1 MTENEEI
8 KAKLTK
14 ILHKNA
20 MTIEKASDMFSVI
33 DNYALGEIII
43 ANGNELPSLLIKNGD
58 KESVPIHN
66 TAIEANESPVFA
78 GEILINKANK
88 NGAETYTV
96 KHGEVDV
103 EVEKD
108 ENLYYDDNATYIKN
122 IEINELGHVIK
133 VIEGIQPMALV
144 KDVLVD
150 GVSVLDEGRKA
161 QVSFESLVKVE
172 DYNNKISEIDENFE
186 EIAETINTLSA
197 TTEEKF
203 IEVDTAITDEF
214 TKVYD
219 EIDEVSLVTAES
231 LTDIDGRLK
240 ENKEYID
247 VVSAKTDSLDT
258 KIDSVKGSLSVP
270 TYAEAV
276 ALATDNNKGQVIYV
290 EISTY
295 FTEDGGETN
304 NPEEAKKDE
313 NGNPVVKYAAGPYIV
328 IGEGMFFKVS
338 TACSCDDYSEVIK
351 EITAQIASVQTT
363 ANTNKTNLETLSGS
377 VNTLSATTS
386 DIAGDVSALSST
398 TTTLRGDVD
407 KHEKE
412 IYGVLNEET
421 GLREGGLISDISGLK
436 SDISGLKTDISGIET
451 NVGTINQTIT
461 KITSDI
467 GNNTTAISNIT
478 TQVTNI
484 YTTVETLDKKIN
496 GTTDEDGNEIAGV
509 DEKIANLEKEIEDIK
524 NNGTGGDSVSAIIDP
539 EITITAG
546 APWASV
552 VSKVYTGGTIPAGI
566 TIQKFI
572 ESLVC
577 VEDYPKPTA
586 NSHYYRLVFNSAPSI
601 TLKSGSVSSG
611 LVEVGSVLEFNTV
624 SSKAVSTSISQP
636 TVSPFTYGYS
646 DSIDGTINTSKT
658 VSTTYSGS
666 QKSGTYYTLK
676 SSLNGNYE
684 LTSGTCPI
692 TVTGTTSCTIP
703 NIGIKV
709 GLGSTTYTI
718 NETGISHEY
727 EHNGISSYY
736 VVSNLGNRKEDEKSP
751 QINGITKTETNIPTT
766 SATYTVTGVYPVYY
780 NVVNGKYTES
790 ASTRLPLQTSSNFTF
805 SNMPSEAGA
814 YPLIFEFP
822 ASKEISKITAKSL
835 EGDVDYENYTVVD
848 AGEKNINGVSC
859 NYKRLQ
865 TSGTHGAGMTYK
877 ITLSSGLNIQ

>member
-58 KESVPIHN
+58 KESIAIHN
-66 TAIEANESPVFA
+66 TAIEANEPPVFA

-150 GVSVLDEGRKA
+150 GVSVLDDGRKA
-161 QVSFESLVKVE
+161 QVSFESLVKAG
-172 DYNNKISEIDENFE
+172 DYNKKVSEIDENFE
-186 EIAETINTLSA
+186 KIAETINTLSA
-197 TTEEKF
+197 TTEERF
-203 IEVDTAITDEF
+203 IEIDTAITDEF

-219 EIDEVSLVTAES
+219 KIDEVSLVTAES

-258 KIDSVKGSLSVP
+258 KIDSVKGSISVP
-270 TYAEAV
+270 TYADAV
-276 ALATDNNKGQVIYV
+276 VLATDNNKGQVIYV
-290 EISTY
+290 ETSTY
-295 FTEDGGETN
+295 FTEEDGETN

-351 EITAQIASVQTT
+351 ELTTQIASVQTT

-377 VNTLSATTS
+377 VNTLSTTINNIANGIAT
-386 DIAGDVSALSST
+386 DINTLSST
-398 TTTLRGDVD
+398 TTTLRTDVN
-407 KHEKE
+407 KHGED

-421 GLREGGLISDISGLK
+421 GLYEGGLK
-436 SDISGLKTDISGIET
+436 SDISGLKT
-451 NVGTINQTIT
+451 NVSTINQTIAEIKT
-461 KITSDI
+461 DI
-467 GNNTTAISNIT
+467 GDNANAISNLT

-484 YTTVETLDKKIN
+484 NNSVKTLDEKIN
-496 GTTDEDGNEIAGV
+496 GTTDEDGNEVAGFDERIA
-509 DEKIANLEKEIEDIK
+509 DLEKDVEDIK
-524 NNGTGGDSVSAIIDP
+524 NNGTGGGDAVSAIIDP
-539 EITITAG
+539 AITITAG

-586 NSHYYRLVFNSAPSI
+586 NSHYYRLVFNSTPSI

-611 LVEVGSVLEFNTV
+611 LAEVGSVLEFNTV

-646 DSIDGTINTSKT
+646 DTINGNITTAKT

-684 LTSGTCPI
+684 LTSGTCPTTI
-692 TVTGTTSCTIP
+692 TGTTSCSIP
-703 NIGIKV
+703 SIKIKV
-709 GLGSTTYTI
+709 GLGNTTYTI

-727 EHNGISSYY
+727 EHNGIQSYY

-751 QINGITKTETNIPTT
+751 QINGIAKTETNIPTT

-780 NVVNGKYTES
+780 NFSGGDSMDGDAT
-790 ASTRLPLQTSSNFTF
+790 TRLPLQTSNVITITGK
-805 SNMPSEAGA
+805 NLPSEVNKKPFMFDFPATKSISSFMWQATGSGGYQNYDGA
-814 YPLIFEFP
+814 YTITDVTHTVQGN
-822 ASKEISKITAKSL
+822 EIA
-835 EGDVDYENYTVVD
+835 
-848 AGEKNINGVSC
+848 
-859 NYKRLQ
+859 YKRLTGDGNQ
-865 TSGTHGAGMTYK
+865 GAGMEYK
-877 ITLSSGLNIQ
+877 ITLSGNLNV

>member
-58 KESVPIHN
+58 KESIAIHN
-66 TAIEANESPVFA
+66 TAIETNDPPVFA
-78 GEILINKANK
+78 GEILINKENK

-150 GVSVLDEGRKA
+150 GVSVLDDGRKA
-161 QVSFESLVKVE
+161 QVSFESLVKAE
-172 DYNNKISEIDENFE
+172 DYNNKVSEIDENFE
-186 EIAETINTLSA
+186 KIAERINTLSA

-203 IEVDTAITDEF
+203 IEIDAAITDEF

-219 EIDEVSLVTAES
+219 KIDEVSLVTAES

-258 KIDSVKGSLSVP
+258 KIDSVKGSISVP
-270 TYAEAV
+270 TYADAV
-276 ALATDNNKGQVIYV
+276 VLATDNNKGQVIYV
-290 EISTY
+290 ETSTY
-295 FTEDGGETN
+295 FTEEDGETN
-304 NPEEAKKDE
+304 NPEESKKDE

-351 EITAQIASVQTT
+351 ELTTQIASIQTI

-377 VNTLSATTS
+377 VNTLSATTNNIANGIAT
-386 DIAGDVSALSST
+386 DIDTLSST
-398 TTTLRGDVD
+398 TTTLRTDVD
-407 KHEKE
+407 KHGED

-421 GLREGGLISDISGLK
+421 GLYEGGLK
-436 SDISGLKTDISGIET
+436 SDISGLKT
-451 NVGTINQTIT
+451 NVGTINQTIAEIKT
-461 KITSDI
+461 DI
-467 GNNTTAISNIT
+467 GDNANAISNLT

-484 YTTVETLDKKIN
+484 NNSVKTLDEKIN
-496 GTTDEDGNEIAGV
+496 GTTDEDGNEVAGFDERIA
-509 DEKIANLEKEIEDIK
+509 DLEKDVEDIK
-524 NNGTGGDSVSAIIDP
+524 NNGTGGGDAVSAIIDP
-539 EITITAG
+539 AITITAG

-577 VEDYPKPTA
+577 VEDYPNPQP
-586 NSHYYRLVFNSAPSI
+586 NSYYYTLVFNSTPSI
-601 TLKSGSVSSG
+601 TLKSGSVSNG
-611 LVEVGSVLEFNTV
+611 LTEVGSVLEFNTV

-646 DSIDGTINTSKT
+646 DTINGNITTAKT

-676 SSLNGNYE
+676 SSLSGNYE
-684 LTSGTCPI
+684 LTSGTCPTTI
-692 TVTGTTSCTIP
+692 TGTTSCSIP
-703 NIGIKV
+703 SIKIKV
-709 GLGSTTYTI
+709 GLGNTTYTI

-727 EHNGISSYY
+727 EHHGIQSYY

-751 QINGITKTETNIPTT
+751 QINGIAKTETNTPTT

-780 NVVNGKYTES
+780 NFSGGDSMDSDAT
-790 ASTRLPLQTSSNFTF
+790 TRLPLQTSNVITITGK
-805 SNMPSEAGA
+805 NLPSEVNKKPFMFDFPATKSISSFMWQATGSGGYQNYDGA
-814 YPLIFEFP
+814 YTITDVTHTVQGN
-822 ASKEISKITAKSL
+822 EIA
-835 EGDVDYENYTVVD
+835 
-848 AGEKNINGVSC
+848 
-859 NYKRLQ
+859 YKRLTGDGNQ
-865 TSGTHGAGMTYK
+865 GAGMEYK
-877 ITLSSGLNIQ
+877 ITLSGNLNV

>member
-58 KESVPIHN
+58 KESIAIHN
-66 TAIEANESPVFA
+66 TAIEANEPPVFA

-161 QVSFESLVKVE
+161 QVSFESLVKAE
-172 DYNNKISEIDENFE
+172 DYNKKVSEI
-186 EIAETINTLSA
+186 ET
-197 TTEEKF
+197 
-203 IEVDTAITDEF
+203 EVDELSKLTDE
-214 TKVYD
+214 KLG
-219 EIDEVSLVTAES
+219 EITES
-231 LTDIDGRLK
+231 V
-240 ENKEYID
+240 N
-247 VVSAKTDSLDT
+247 A
-258 KIDSVKGSLSVP
+258 KIDNVKGSISVS
-270 TYAEAV
+270 TYAEAL
-276 ALATDNNKGQVIYV
+276 ALATDNNKGQLIYV
-290 EISTY
+290 ESSTY

-304 NPEEAKKDE
+304 NIEESKKDE

-328 IGEGMFFKVS
+328 IGEGMFFKIS

-351 EITAQIASVQTT
+351 ELTTQIASVQTT
-363 ANTNKTNLETLSGS
+363 ANTNKTNIDKLEK
-377 VNTLSATTS
+377 
-386 DIAGDVSALSST
+386 DV
-398 TTTLRGDVD
+398 
-407 KHEKE
+407 
-412 IYGVLNEET
+412 YGVLNEET
-421 GLREGGLISDISGLK
+421 GLYEGGLK
-436 SDISGLKTDISGIET
+436 S
-451 NVGTINQTIT
+451 NVSEINKTIT
-461 KITSDI
+461 EIKTEI
-467 GNNTTAISNIT
+467 GDNANNIT
-478 TQVTNI
+478 NLKTQVTSINNS
-484 YTTVETLDKKIN
+484 VKTLDEKIN
-496 GTTDEDGNEIAGV
+496 GTTDEDGNEVAGFDERIA
-509 DEKIANLEKEIEDIK
+509 DLEKDVEDIK
-524 NNGTGGDSVSAIIDP
+524 NNGTGGGDAVSAIIDP
-539 EITITAG
+539 AITITAG

-577 VEDYPKPTA
+577 VEDYPNPQP
-586 NSHYYRLVFNSAPSI
+586 NSYYYTLVFNSTPSI
-601 TLKSGSVSSG
+601 TLKSGSVSNG
-611 LVEVGSVLEFNTV
+611 LTEVGSVLEFNTV

-646 DSIDGTINTSKT
+646 DTINGNITTAKT

-676 SSLNGNYE
+676 SSLSGNYE
-684 LTSGTCPI
+684 LISGTCPTTI
-692 TVTGTTSCTIP
+692 TGTTSCSIP
-703 NIGIKV
+703 SIKIKV
-709 GLGSTTYTI
+709 GLGNTTYTI

-727 EHNGISSYY
+727 EHNGILSYY

-751 QINGITKTETNIPTT
+751 QINGIAKTETNTPTT

-780 NVVNGKYTES
+780 NFSGGDSMDGDAT
-790 ASTRLPLQTSSNFTF
+790 TRLPLQTSNVITITGK
-805 SNMPSEAGA
+805 NLPSEVNKKPFMFDFPATKSISSFMWQATGSGGYQNYDGA
-814 YPLIFEFP
+814 YTITDVTHTVQGN
-822 ASKEISKITAKSL
+822 EIA
-835 EGDVDYENYTVVD
+835 
-848 AGEKNINGVSC
+848 
-859 NYKRLQ
+859 YKRLTGDGNQ
-865 TSGTHGAGMTYK
+865 GAGMEYK
-877 ITLSSGLNIQ
+877 ITLSGNLNV